1 MGSGS
6 PFIANASRASRSSVS
21 ASSGVVTVKPSTLVE
36 STQSAPACGPAIAST
51 SAIRTPCQRALP
63 ARSPPTSLETQVRV
77 IIRSIDGIAI
87 RSA

>member
-1 MGSGS
+1 MAK
-6 PFIANASRASRSSVS
+6 ANSASRSSVS
-21 ASSGVVTVKPSTLVE
+21 AASGVVTVKPSTLVD
-36 STQSAPACGPAIAST
+36 STQSAPACGPACFST

-77 IIRSIDGIAI
+77 IIRSIDGMAI